1 MVQII
6 EERQDAGR
14 DDCIEF
20 TVYRSP
26 INPDRILARWQHA
39 KDEGHAVAI
48 ASEILGTPVDI
59 EFRRAAAYASEYGVP
74 HVWVNDPAGLFP
86 PSRRPTI

>member
-6 EERQDAGR
+6 EERQDGGG

-20 TVYRSP
+20 NVYRSP
-26 INPDRILARWQHA
+26 INSDRILARWQHA

-48 ASEILGTPVDI
+48 ASEVLGTPVDI
-59 EFRRAAAYASEYGVP
+59 EFRRAVAYASDYGIP
-74 HVWVNDPAGLFP
+74 HIWVNDPSRLFP
-86 PSRRPTI
+86 PWKRPAI